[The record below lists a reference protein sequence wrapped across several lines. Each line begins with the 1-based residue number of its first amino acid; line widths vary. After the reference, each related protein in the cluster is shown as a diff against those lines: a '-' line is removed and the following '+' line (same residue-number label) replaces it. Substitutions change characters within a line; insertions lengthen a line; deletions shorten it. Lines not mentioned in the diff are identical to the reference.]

1 MLFIMPYITLFYFT
15 VLFVVYLIP
24 YIKNK
29 TVKDL
34 INLITY
40 SLLLVGIIVF
50 IFIPVDAIATV
61 AFPMAAYCL
70 VMGIR
75 SLLSI
80 KLSHIT
86 GKTDAFL
93 IINSV
98 IHLLLAFVII
108 YSFFK
113 DTVPF
118 TELVIDYGLIY
129 IFDSMLLF
137 MPAFSERHDLT
148 IMKIL
153 RKTYAKEVLS
163 GLILMMVIF
172 SFIFTFIEPTIA
184 TFGEGMW
191 YCFAVVT
198 TIGFGDYAATT
209 TLSRVLTIFIGVYG
223 IIVVALITSV
233 IVNIYTETKDK
244 NKDKENDK

>member
-1 MLFIMPYITLFYFT
+1 MKNSQVRLIIQEIVAIIVFILGVVFVSIPDKMLFIMPYITLFYFT

-86 GKTDAFL
+86 GKTDGTKQMEETV
-93 IINSV
+93 NS
-98 IHLLLAFVII
+98 IKKSLFRWKYDKKRHGSFYFALWRSII
-108 YSFFK
+108 Y
-113 DTVPF
+113 
-118 TELVIDYGLIY
+118 G
-129 IFDSMLLF
+129 
-137 MPAFSERHDLT
+137 
-148 IMKIL
+148 
-153 RKTYAKEVLS
+153 
-163 GLILMMVIF
+163 
-172 SFIFTFIEPTIA
+172 
-184 TFGEGMW
+184 
-191 YCFAVVT
+191 
-198 TIGFGDYAATT
+198 
-209 TLSRVLTIFIGVYG
+209 
-223 IIVVALITSV
+223 
-233 IVNIYTETKDK
+233 
-244 NKDKENDK
+244 